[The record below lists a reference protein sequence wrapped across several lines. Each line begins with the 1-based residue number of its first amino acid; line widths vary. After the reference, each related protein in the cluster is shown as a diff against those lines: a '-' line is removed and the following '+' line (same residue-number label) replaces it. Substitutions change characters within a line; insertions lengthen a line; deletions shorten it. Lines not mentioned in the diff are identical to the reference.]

1 MLVVCARSCD
11 LAIVLVA
18 LAGTVPATL
27 HRVLITPFQINHQL
41 GSLLLQQAIFR
52 VPLNGPARK

>member
-18 LAGTVPATL
+18 LAGTVPTAL
-27 HRVLITPFQINHQL
+27 LRVLITLFQINHQL

-52 VPLNGPARK
+52 VPLN